1 MEKSGQGHPHPGII
15 VRDEVKSRLRVA
27 VEGLLTVA
35 FWVFYIYVLLPIFT
49 LILWAFGVRTIFDE
63 VFGQKGYLAL
73 IDILKNG
80 GLITAA
86 ILVVLAGWAFYN
98 YRLFVKRG
106 DRRGSR
112 VSISSDREIA
122 RLLDLDPAALES
134 IRRRRRLKV
143 KVEREL
149 YLVEPESLWWDN
161 MRALEKPE
169 SSRRAGVGTMD
180 E

>member
-1 MEKSGQGHPHPGII
+1 MEKSGQGHPHPEII

-63 VFGQKGYLAL
+63 IFSQKGYMAL

-80 GLITAA
+80 GLITTA
-86 ILVVLAGWAFYN
+86 ILVVLSGWAFYN

-112 VSISSDREIA
+112 VSISSDREIS
-122 RLLDLDPAALES
+122 RLLDIDPAVLES
-134 IRRRRRLKV
+134 VRQRRRLKV
-143 KVEREL
+143 KVDGEL
-149 YLVEPESLWWDN
+149 YLVEPET
-161 MRALEKPE
+161 P
-169 SSRRAGVGTMD
+169 RAG

>member
-1 MEKSGQGHPHPGII
+1 MEKSGQGHPHPAII

-49 LILWAFGVRTIFDE
+49 LILWAFGVRTVFDE
-63 VFGQKGYLAL
+63 IFGQKGYMAL

-80 GLITAA
+80 GLISAA
-86 ILVVLAGWAFYN
+86 ILFILAGWAFYN

-112 VSISSDREIA
+112 VSISSDREIS
-122 RLLDLDPAALES
+122 RLLDIDPAALDS
-134 IRRRRRLKV
+134 VRRRHRLKV
-143 KVEREL
+143 RVEGDL
-149 YLVEPESLWWDN
+149 YLVEPEN
-161 MRALEKPE
+161 TGGGK
-169 SSRRAGVGTMD
+169 
-180 E
+180 